1 MIFTLVSGLAT
12 GGTYA
17 IFAIGY
23 TLVFSILGIINF
35 AHAAVFTL
43 GAYFTYVLMG
53 RGINAGLLKDVDFP
67 FEMSFIVAMLVASVL
82 AGLISILIDLIAFRP
97 LRNRKADSLLALVTS
112 LGMTIVIIN
121 LIQYLFGTN
130 PYNFPARV
138 LGDMPAAVS
147 FEIFSEKVTVRT
159 KVLIVMGVSIV
170 IATLLTLFIT
180 KTKTG
185 RGLRAISEDP
195 TTASLMGINTN
206 RLILIAFFISGFIA
220 GLAGTL
226 VAWNV
231 SSGITDPYFG
241 VKFGLKG
248 LAVIVLGGLGN
259 IPGAIIGGLVI
270 GVAEAFAPSQY
281 SDTVAFGILFIVLL
295 VRPQGLLGQ
304 RIQQKV

>member
-1 MIFTLVSGLAT
+1 MIFQLVSGLAT

-35 AHAAVFTL
+35 AHAAIFTL
-43 GAYFTYVLMG
+43 GAYFTYLLMG
-53 RGINAGLLKDVDFP
+53 RNITNGVMKGIELP
-67 FEMSFIVAMLVASVL
+67 FEMSFIVAMLTAALL
-82 AGLISILIDLIAFRP
+82 AGLLSVTLDAIAFRP
-97 LRNRKADSLLALVTS
+97 LRNRKSDSLLALVTS
-112 LGMTIVIIN
+112 LGMTIVLIN
-121 LIQYLFGTN
+121 AIQYLFGTDS
-130 PYNFPARV
+130 YNFPSKV
-138 LGDMPAAVS
+138 IGDIPPSVS
-147 FEIFSEKVTVRT
+147 FEILNEKVVIRT

-206 RLILIAFFISGFIA
+206 RLIMIAFFISGFIA

-270 GVAEAFAPSQY
+270 GVAEAFAPSEY
-281 SDTVAFGILFIVLL
+281 SDAVAFGILFIVLL

-304 RIQQKV
+304 KVQQKV

>member
-1 MIFTLVSGLAT
+1 
-12 GGTYA
+12 
-17 IFAIGY
+17 
-23 TLVFSILGIINF
+23 
-35 AHAAVFTL
+35 
-43 GAYFTYVLMG
+43 
-53 RGINAGLLKDVDFP
+53 
-67 FEMSFIVAMLVASVL
+67 VAMLVAALL

-97 LRNRKADSLLALVTS
+97 LRARKADSLLALVTS
-112 LGMTIVIIN
+112 LGITIVIVN

-138 LGDMPAAVS
+138 LGDIPPSVS
-147 FEIFSEKVTVRT
+147 FEIFTEKVTIRT
-159 KVLIVMGVSIV
+159 KVLVVMGVSVV
-170 IATLLTLFIT
+170 IAILLTLFIT

-206 RLILIAFFISGFIA
+206 RLIMIAFFISGFIA

-231 SSGITDPYFG
+231 SSGITEPYFG

-259 IPGAIIGGLVI
+259 IPGTIIGGLVI

-281 SDTVAFGILFIVLL
+281 TDAVAFGILFVVLL
-295 VRPQGLLGQ
+295 IRPQGLLGQ
-304 RIQQKV
+304 RQQQKV

>member
-1 MIFTLVSGLAT
+1 MIFQLVSGLAT

-43 GAYFTYVLMG
+43 GAYMTYLLIG
-53 RGINAGLLKDVDFP
+53 KGITSGVMAGTDLP
-67 FEMSFIVAMLVASVL
+67 FEMSFIVAMLVSAFL
-82 AGLISILIDLIAFRP
+82 AGLISVLIDSIAFRP
-97 LRNRKADSLLALVTS
+97 LRRRKADSLLALVTS
-112 LGMTIVIIN
+112 LGITIILVN
-121 LIQYLFGTN
+121 GIQYLFGTDS
-130 PYNFPARV
+130 YSFPAKV
-138 LGDMPAAVS
+138 LGDMPPNVK
-147 FEIFSEKVTVRT
+147 FDILNETVAIRT
-159 KVLIVMGVSIV
+159 KTLVVMGVSVV
-170 IATLLTLFIT
+170 IAVLLTLFIT

-206 RLILIAFFISGFIA
+206 RLIMIAFFLSGFIA

-248 LAVIVLGGLGN
+248 LSVIVLGGLGN

-270 GVAEAFAPSQY
+270 GVAEAFAPSEY
-281 SDTVAFGILFIVLL
+281 SDAVAFGILFVVLL
-295 VRPQGLLGQ
+295 VRPQGILGQ
-304 RIQQKV
+304 KVQQKV

>member
-1 MIFTLVSGLAT
+1 MIFQLVSGLAT
-12 GGTYA
+12 GGAYA

-35 AHAAVFTL
+35 AHAAIFTL
-43 GAYFTYVLMG
+43 GAYFTYILMG
-53 RGINAGLLKDVDFP
+53 RNITSGIMKGVDLP
-67 FEMSFIVAMLVASVL
+67 FEMSFIVAMLTAALL
-82 AGLISILIDLIAFRP
+82 AGLLSVMLDAIAFRP
-97 LRNRKADSLLALVTS
+97 LRNRKSDSLLALVTS
-112 LGMTIVIIN
+112 LGMTIILIN
-121 LIQYLFGTN
+121 GIQYLFGTD
-130 PYNFPARV
+130 PYNFPAKV
-138 LGDMPAAVS
+138 IGDIPPSVS
-147 FEIFSEKVTVRT
+147 FNIFDEKVVIRT
-159 KVLIVMGVSIV
+159 KVLIVMGVSVV

-185 RGLRAISEDP
+185 RGLRAISEDA

-206 RLILIAFFISGFIA
+206 RLIMIAFFISGFIA

-270 GVAEAFAPSQY
+270 GVAEAFAPSEY
-281 SDTVAFGILFIVLL
+281 TDAVAFGILFIVLL

-304 RIQQKV
+304 KVQQKV

>member
-121 LIQYLFGTN
+121 
-130 PYNFPARV
+130 
-138 LGDMPAAVS
+138 
-147 FEIFSEKVTVRT
+147 
-159 KVLIVMGVSIV
+159 
-170 IATLLTLFIT
+170 
-180 KTKTG
+180 
-185 RGLRAISEDP
+185 
-195 TTASLMGINTN
+195 
-206 RLILIAFFISGFIA
+206 
-220 GLAGTL
+220 
-226 VAWNV
+226 
-231 SSGITDPYFG
+231 
-241 VKFGLKG
+241 
-248 LAVIVLGGLGN
+248 
-259 IPGAIIGGLVI
+259 
-270 GVAEAFAPSQY
+270 
-281 SDTVAFGILFIVLL
+281 
-295 VRPQGLLGQ
+295 
-304 RIQQKV
+304 

>member
-1 MIFTLVSGLAT
+1 VIFQLVSGLAT

-35 AHAAVFTL
+35 AHAAIFTL
-43 GAYFTYVLMG
+43 GAYFTYIFMG
-53 RGINAGLLKDVDFP
+53 RNITGGVLKGIDLP
-67 FEMSFIVAMLVASVL
+67 FEMSFIVAMLIASLL
-82 AGLISILIDLIAFRP
+82 AGLLSVMIDAIAFRP
-97 LRNRKADSLLALVTS
+97 LRNRKSDSLLALVTS
-112 LGMTIVIIN
+112 LGMTIVFVN
-121 LIQYLFGTN
+121 GIQYLFGTD
-130 PYNFPARV
+130 PYNFPAKV
-138 LGDMPAAVS
+138 IGDIPPSVN
-147 FEIFSEKVTVRT
+147 FEIFDEKVVIRT
-159 KVLIVMGVSIV
+159 KVLIVTGVSVV

-206 RLILIAFFISGFIA
+206 RLIMIAFFISGFIA

-270 GVAEAFAPSQY
+270 GVAEAFAPSDY
-281 SDTVAFGILFIVLL
+281 SDAVAFGILFIVLL

-304 RIQQKV
+304 RVQQKV

>member
-12 GGTYA
+12 GGAYA

-35 AHAAVFTL
+35 AHASVFTL

-53 RGINAGLLKDVDFP
+53 RSINAGVLKDVDFP
-67 FEMSFIVAMLVASVL
+67 FEMSFIVAMLVSAIL

-112 LGMTIVIIN
+112 LGITIVIIN

-138 LGDMPAAVS
+138 LGDIPVSVS
-147 FEIFSEKVTVRT
+147 FELFSEKVTVRT

-206 RLILIAFFISGFIA
+206 RLIMIAFFISGFIA
-220 GLAGTL
+220 GMAGTL

-231 SSGITDPYFG
+231 SSGITEPYFG

-304 RIQQKV
+304 KVQQKV

>member
-1 MIFTLVSGLAT
+1 VIFQLVSGLAT

-43 GAYFTYVLMG
+43 GAYFTYILMG
-53 RGINAGLLKDVDFP
+53 RNITSGVVKGTDFP
-67 FEMSFIVAMLVASVL
+67 FEMTFIVAMLVSAIL
-82 AGLISILIDLIAFRP
+82 AGLISVLIDAVAFRP

-112 LGMTIVIIN
+112 LGMTIIIVN
-121 LIQYLFGTN
+121 GVQYLFGTDS
-130 PYNFPARV
+130 YSFPARV
-138 LGDMPAAVS
+138 LGDMPPNVR
-147 FEIFSEKVTVRT
+147 FDILSETVTVRT
-159 KVLIVMGVSIV
+159 KTLVVMGVSIV
-170 IATLLTLFIT
+170 IASLLTLFIT

-206 RLILIAFFISGFIA
+206 RLIMVAFFISGFIA

-270 GVAEAFAPSQY
+270 GVAEAFAPSEY
-281 SDTVAFGILFIVLL
+281 TDAVAFGILFVVLL

-304 RIQQKV
+304 KVQQKV

>member
-23 TLVFSILGIINF
+23 TLIFSILGIINF

-67 FEMSFIVAMLVASVL
+67 FEMTFIVAMLVAALL

-97 LRNRKADSLLALVTS
+97 LRVRKADSLLALVTS
-112 LGMTIVIIN
+112 LGITIVIVN

-138 LGDMPAAVS
+138 LGDIPASIS
-147 FEIFSEKVTVRT
+147 FEIFAEKVTIRT
-159 KVLIVMGVSIV
+159 KVLVVMGVSVV

-206 RLILIAFFISGFIA
+206 RLIMIAFFISGFIA

-231 SSGITDPYFG
+231 SSGITEPYFG

-259 IPGAIIGGLVI
+259 IPGTIIGGLVI

-281 SDTVAFGILFIVLL
+281 TDAVAFGILFVVLL
-295 VRPQGLLGQ
+295 IRPQGLLGQ
-304 RIQQKV
+304 HQQQKV

>member
-1 MIFTLVSGLAT
+1 MIFQLVSGLAT

-35 AHAAVFTL
+35 AHAAIFTL
-43 GAYFTYVLMG
+43 GAYFTYLLMG
-53 RGINAGLLKDVDFP
+53 RNITSGVMKGVDLP
-67 FEMSFIVAMLVASVL
+67 FEMSFIVAMLTASLL
-82 AGLISILIDLIAFRP
+82 AGLLSVTLDAIAFRP
-97 LRNRKADSLLALVTS
+97 LRNRKSDSLLALVTS
-112 LGMTIVIIN
+112 LGMTIVLIN
-121 LIQYLFGTN
+121 GIQYLFGTDS
-130 PYNFPARV
+130 YNFPSRV
-138 LGDMPAAVS
+138 IGDIPPSVS
-147 FEIFSEKVTVRT
+147 FDILGEKVVIRT

-185 RGLRAISEDP
+185 RGLRAVSEDP

-206 RLILIAFFISGFIA
+206 RLIMIAFFISGFIA

-248 LAVIVLGGLGN
+248 LAVIVLGGLG
-259 IPGAIIGGLVI
+259 
-270 GVAEAFAPSQY
+270 
-281 SDTVAFGILFIVLL
+281 
-295 VRPQGLLGQ
+295 
-304 RIQQKV
+304 

>member
-12 GGTYA
+12 GGAYA

-53 RGINAGLLKDVDFP
+53 RGINAGLFKDVNFP
-67 FEMSFIVAMLVASVL
+67 FDMNFIVAMLVSAIL

-147 FEIFSEKVTVRT
+147 FEIFSEKVTIRT

-304 RIQQKV
+304 KIQQKV